1 MLTLP
6 DLASIFANFTS
17 DEVDAKL
24 TKAALENAGGLR
36 YKQPILRA
44 DIEAIRGVACGETIR
59 NLMEK
64 HLVRIAGRSRRTRP
78 ADFVTER
85 PSDF

>member
-6 DLASIFANFTS
+6 EFGDLLKKLHQK
-17 DEVDAKL
+17 EGDAKL
-24 TKAALENAGGLR
+24 TKAALETLAIIA

-59 NLMEK
+59 
-64 HLVRIAGRSRRTRP
+64 S
-78 ADFVTER
+78 
-85 PSDF
+85 